1 MVAEDNNQVD
11 KDQIVESMLA
21 TEKKIKKSKGKR
33 EIKEL

>member
-21 TEKKIKKSKGKR
+21 TEKKIKKSKSKR